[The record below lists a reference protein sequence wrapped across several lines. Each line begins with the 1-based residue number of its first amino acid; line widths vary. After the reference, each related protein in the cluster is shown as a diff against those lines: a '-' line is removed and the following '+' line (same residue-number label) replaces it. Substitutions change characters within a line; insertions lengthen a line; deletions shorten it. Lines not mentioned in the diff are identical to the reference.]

1 MKRIFT
7 PWRKDYMAGERAPG
21 CFLCTAAAAPAAQWP
36 ALLVLHRDAARL
48 ILLNKFPYT
57 TGHLLLAP
65 IAHAATPAVTDGA
78 LAESLGR
85 AQRALIEIL
94 QASYQP
100 PGLNVGLNLGMAA
113 GAGVADHYHWH
124 LLPRWNGDSN
134 FMGAIAETRV
144 LSETLEETR
153 ARLTPL
159 IAAHPEF
166 SAP

>member
-21 CFLCTAAAAPAAQWP
+21 CFLCTAAAAPVAQWP
-36 ALLVLHRDAARL
+36 ELLVVHRDASRL

-65 IAHAATPAVTDGA
+65 IAHVATPAVADAAQAASFG
-78 LAESLGR
+78 S
-85 AQRALIEIL
+85 AQRALLEIL
-94 QASYQP
+94 QKSYQP
-100 PGLNVGLNLGMAA
+100 PGLNIGLNLGGAA

-124 LLPRWNGDSN
+124 FVPRWNGDSN
-134 FMGAIAETRV
+134 FMGAIADTRV
-144 LSETLEETR
+144 LSETLDETR
-153 ARLTPL
+153 ARLSPL

-166 SAP
+166 AAR